1 VTWFT
6 ATLTLKRQLLTSSV
20 PPITAIAD
28 LMGERIN
35 RKSKRRTKEEG
46 GRIEAKVRERK
57 IDNKKSK
64 YEKVEATEDLTKHAL
79 NPFSDFNFKS

>member
-57 IDNKKSK
+57 IDNKKK
-64 YEKVEATEDLTKHAL
+64 QI
-79 NPFSDFNFKS
+79 